1 MTRYYLDLHNSD
13 GETRDEQGVEL
24 GSRDAVLQEV
34 TRILMDVA
42 RDELPD
48 RNRTDISVFV
58 RTDIGKT
65 VSVAT
70 LTFRNQWL
78 D

>member
-1 MTRYYLDLHNSD
+1 MY
-13 GETRDEQGVEL
+13 
-24 GSRDAVLQEV
+24 
-34 TRILMDVA
+34 VA

-48 RNRTDISVFV
+48 RNRTDISVLV
-58 RTDIGKT
+58 RTDIGKA